1 MVALKAKL
9 IIEILGR
16 PVEHLEKTL
25 ADLVEKMGAEKGV
38 SLLRK
43 EINKPKKVE
52 KAENLW
58 TAFADVELSFE
69 SLPVFMNTVIT
80 YMPAHIEV
88 YEPDMFKMNAFEMN
102 DFVNFVVSKLHNYDA
117 LAKRMMGEREIL
129 ISKLEYIRKGGNPKD
144 VFTPQQNNPMPTTN
158 EDKKDSKKSDKKNKK
173 KSK

>member
-1 MVALKAKL
+1 MVALKAKF

-25 ADLVEKMGAEKGV
+25 SELIEKIGAEKGV
-38 SLLRK
+38 SMLRK
-43 EINKPKKVE
+43 EINKAKKVE

-58 TAFADVELSFE
+58 TAFADIDLSFE

-88 YEPDMFKMNAFEMN
+88 YEPEIFKMNAFEMN
-102 DFVNFVVSKLHNYDA
+102 DFVNFIVSRLHNFDA

-129 ISKLEYIRKGGNPKD
+129 ISKLEYIRNGGDPKD
-144 VFTPQQNNPMPTTN
+144 VFSKEPIPAKK
-158 EDKKDSKKSDKKNKK
+158 EDNKDKPAKKAKK